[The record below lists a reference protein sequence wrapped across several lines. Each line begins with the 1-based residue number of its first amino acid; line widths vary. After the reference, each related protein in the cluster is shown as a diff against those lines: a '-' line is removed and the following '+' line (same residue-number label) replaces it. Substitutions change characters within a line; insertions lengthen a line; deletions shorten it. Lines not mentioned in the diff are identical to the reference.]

1 MGKLQPLTQPA
12 AKSDL
17 VLYEGVTT
25 SDGTTLTIEDSA
37 LISSNDFLTN
47 ATLYI
52 DSGAADKEVRDIS
65 TFNDTTG
72 TITVSTAFSTAILS
86 GISYKVLAII
96 PADIEVTDIKGVG
109 FDTTTDSLV
118 KLHDDHLTYLNAT
131 AITGEAAYSL
141 SDVVKIS
148 ATEKLKDFIAKT
160 GGTVLPAASSLYSE
174 LGGALFATATDSLHA
189 TATELDEILNL
200 TRVYAAIACSAVETN
215 LFIDDAP
222 TRGTMGRSVKIDLSA
237 LAAGDTYVLR
247 EYYRLTNAG
256 AYFKISND
264 AANTF
269 VGVQDPVLKSIEL
282 EPYLYGC
289 KITTQK
295 TAGTDRTINYESFV
309 EA

>member
-1 MGKLQPLTQPA
+1 MPR
-12 AKSDL
+12 
-17 VLYEGVTT
+17 
-25 SDGTTLTIEDSA
+25 
-37 LISSNDFLTN
+37 
-47 ATLYI
+47 
-52 DSGAADKEVRDIS
+52 EVRDARLTERSAVLEQHMGLVFRGTVTTYTDITHFKIS
-65 TFNDTTG
+65 ALPEYGDPADFRNAMFKEYYIHVLWDAGGAGAAPQGESQLISAYTSTDG
-72 TITVSTAFSTAILS
+72 TITHAAFTVPLAV
-86 GISYKVLAII
+86 GDEVLLIH
-96 PADIEVTDIKGVG
+96 PRIENYDIKG
-109 FDTTTDSLV
+109 
-118 KLHDDHLTYLNAT
+118 
-131 AITGEAAYSL
+131 
-141 SDVVKIS
+141 
-148 ATEKLKDFIAKT
+148 
-160 GGTVLPAASSLYSE
+160 AS
-174 LGGALFATATDSLHA
+174 FATATDSLHA
-189 TATELDEILNL
+189 TAVELDEILDL

-222 TRGTMGRSVKIDLSA
+222 VRGTVGRSVKIDLSA